1 MRDLL
6 GLVAACGG
14 VKEEEKE
21 LKRTPGLP
29 SWDHSQ
35 SQECLGWS
43 GELVDLGRVWAEVLP
58 VRCPAGCVWGGD
70 ADAGSIAGGGL
81 AAPISG
87 RVCRASWVQAEKE
100 ACRVET
106 LNDRRGSCG
115 GNH

>member
-14 VKEEEKE
+14 VKEEEKQ

-43 GELVDLGRVWAEVLP
+43 GELVDLGHVWAEVLP
-58 VRCPAGCVWGGD
+58 VRCQRAVYGVETQTQ
-70 ADAGSIAGGGL
+70 
-81 AAPISG
+81 APS
-87 RVCRASWVQAEKE
+87 RVVAWLRPSQAESAEQAGYK
-100 ACRVET
+100 
-106 LNDRRGSCG
+106 LRRRPAE
-115 GNH
+115 